1 MRAGSSWSGLFATAV
16 FWVGM
21 TGCGHARSPQ
31 GPGGVPPAPAPPGR
45 AAISPDLE
53 PPDPSTGGIP
63 WDAGPPTF
71 SLSPQ
76 NARVS
81 PPVPAAVAGPA
92 RQACVDT
99 ELRRRG
105 LNAYGDPPGMPAPVG
120 PQAIRDKRTQ
130 DTTDRY
136 DEVLRRHPEIGAVCS
151 PP

>member
-1 MRAGSSWSGLFATAV
+1 MRAGSTWRGVLSTAV
-16 FWVGM
+16 FWIGVA
-21 TGCGHARSPQ
+21 GCGHAGLPQ
-31 GPGGVPPAPAPPGR
+31 GPGGVPSAPPSR
-45 AAISPDLE
+45 AAIPPDLE
-53 PPDPSTGGIP
+53 PPDPSTGGVP
-63 WDAGPPTF
+63 WEAGPPTF

-105 LNAYGDPPGMPAPVG
+105 LNAYGEPPGMPAPVG
-120 PQAIRDKRTQ
+120 PLAIRRERTQ
-130 DTTDRY
+130 DTTDHY
-136 DEVLRRHPEIGAVCS
+136 DEVLRRHPEIGAVCA